1 MKHALKYF
9 SSRNVPSLRPNGVCF
24 LTQSGKNIV
33 LLKSKM
39 NTMKNVVL
47 SFTLHCCPITFSSA
61 RTNLCNSG
69 MFRVP
74 PVTYLLYQKVCEHFL
89 NQFPMKISN
98 FSYKKKIAADFQPIH
113 AVYCSVCV
121 IFTSIK
127 IGRIAGRI
135 INAKE

>member
-47 SFTLHCCPITFSSA
+47 SFTLHCCLGKIMKEWLRSLLSSYSSVFHQDSHEI
-61 RTNLCNSG
+61 L
-69 MFRVP
+69 
-74 PVTYLLYQKVCEHFL
+74 E
-89 NQFPMKISN
+89 IS
-98 FSYKKKIAADFQPIH
+98 
-113 AVYCSVCV
+113 
-121 IFTSIK
+121 
-127 IGRIAGRI
+127 
-135 INAKE
+135 